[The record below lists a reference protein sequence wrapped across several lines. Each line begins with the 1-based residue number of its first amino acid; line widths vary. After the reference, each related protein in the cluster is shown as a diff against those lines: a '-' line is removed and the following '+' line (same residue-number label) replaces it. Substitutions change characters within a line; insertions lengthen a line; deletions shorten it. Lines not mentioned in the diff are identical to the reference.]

1 MRDRSMPTFEEL
13 LLPLPFYSPRGWYYA
28 LASFFLRSIGLSSE
42 GIKIAYKHGFDS
54 GMIMNYIYNN
64 VPSGRF
70 YVGELIDRAFL
81 NQVTCK
87 AFRAIKDIQKNMIK
101 DYIQERDGN
110 PAFVV
115 DLASGKAD
123 YVYEVLREV
132 DAPVKA
138 LLRDI
143 DQRALAESKEN
154 AKKFGLEDIVSYEVA
169 DALDSESLKRINP
182 RPSLVIEV
190 GLYGIIHNDALI
202 RSHFKDL
209 KNILNPDAVL
219 FNVQT
224 FNPQIELIARALKNQ
239 AGERCVWH
247 LRSADLVIDWAE
259 EAGFANPNVVMD
271 PYRIYA
277 VVMMRNDK

>member
-1 MRDRSMPTFEEL
+1 MPTFEEL
-13 LLPLPFYSPRGWYYA
+13 LLPLPLYSPRRWYYA

-42 GIKIAYKHGFDS
+42 GIKIAYKRGFDS

-64 VPSGRF
+64 VPNGRF

-101 DYIQERDGN
+101 EYIHERDGN
-110 PAFVV
+110 ATFVV
-115 DLASGKAD
+115 DLASGRAD
-123 YVYEVLREV
+123 YLYEVLQEV
-132 DAPVKA
+132 EAPVKA

-143 DQRALAESKEN
+143 DQRALAESREN
-154 AKKFGLEDIVSYEVA
+154 AKKLGFEDLVRYEVA

-190 GLYGIIHNDALI
+190 GLYGIIHDDALI

-209 KNILNPDAVL
+209 KNILNPAAVL

-224 FNPQIELIARALKNQ
+224 YNPQIELIARTLKNQ

-247 LRSADLVIDWAE
+247 LRSAGLVIDWAE
-259 EAGFANPNVVMD
+259 EAGFKEPNVIMD
-271 PYRIYA
+271 PYGIYA
-277 VVMMRNDK
+277 VVMMRNKDQDAR

>member
-1 MRDRSMPTFEEL
+1 MGHRSMPTFEEL
-13 LLPLPFYSPRGWYYA
+13 LLPLPLYSPRRWYYA

-42 GIKIAYKHGFDS
+42 GIKIAYKRGFDS

-101 DYIQERDGN
+101 EYIHERDGN
-110 PAFVV
+110 ATFVV
-115 DLASGKAD
+115 DLASGRAD
-123 YVYEVLREV
+123 YLYEVLQEV
-132 DAPVKA
+132 EAPVKA

-143 DQRALAESKEN
+143 DQRALAESREN
-154 AKKFGLEDIVSYEVA
+154 AKKLGFEDLVSYEVA

-190 GLYGIIHNDALI
+190 GLYGIIHDDALI

-209 KNILNPDAVL
+209 KNILNPAAVL

-224 FNPQIELIARALKNQ
+224 YNPQIELIARTLKNQ

-247 LRSADLVIDWAE
+247 LRAAGLVIDWAE
-259 EAGFANPNVVMD
+259 EAGFKEPNVIMD
-271 PYRIYA
+271 PYGIYA
-277 VVMMRNDK
+277 VVMMRN